1 MSKEE
6 RVAERVDAHAELKD
20 VLAALDR
27 RDAEI
32 TAFAERA
39 NAEIKQHGRVLSDT
53 SETLTKLARDG
64 GELNARLADV
74 EQKLARRGGGASEP
88 PKTNGQ
94 LLTESED
101 FADLKKRGRGRAGV
115 QVRSVTDLT
124 SLTTGTGG
132 VGSALVPDRLPGV
145 IAPPNRPMTIRDLIT
160 PGRTSAGSI
169 QYLRESGFQ
178 NKAAMV
184 AEGNPKPQSDLSFE
198 EITSPVRTLAHWVRA
213 TRQILEDVP
222 MLQSYVDGRL
232 RYGLQYVEENE
243 ILNGDGTGQ
252 HLDGLLANATAFN
265 NVVSTDSPT
274 EVPTLIDALRIAALQ
289 VRIAEYAATGIVLNP
304 IDWARIEM
312 EKDVDGRY
320 LWVNIQNGGSPQMWR
335 LPVIDTNA
343 MPVGEFMVGAF
354 AQAAQV
360 FDREEA
366 SVAISIDDG
375 DNFTKNMTTIL
386 AEERLA
392 LAVYRPES
400 FVHGS
405 FF

>member
-1 MSKEE
+1 MSNEE

-20 VLAALDR
+20 VMAALDR

-32 TAFAERA
+32 KAFAERA
-39 NAEIKQHGRVLSDT
+39 GAEIKTHGKILTDT

-64 GELNARLADV
+64 GELNARLAEV
-74 EQKLARRGGGASEP
+74 EQKLARRGGGANEP

-101 FADLKKRGRGRAGV
+101 FVALQKRGRGKASI
-115 QVRSVTDLT
+115 QVRTVTDLT

-132 VGSALVPDRLPGV
+132 VGAAIVPDRLPGI
-145 IAPPNRPMTIRDLIT
+145 IAPPNRPMTIRDLIA
-160 PGRTSAGSI
+160 PGRTASSSVE
-169 QYLRESGFQ
+169 YVRESGFQ
-178 NKAAMV
+178 SMAAVV
-184 AEGNPKPQSDLSFE
+184 AEGQTKPQSDLKFE
-198 EITSPVRTLAHWVRA
+198 AITTPVRTIAHWIRA
-213 TRQILEDVP
+213 TRQILSDIP

-232 RYGLQYVEENE
+232 RYGLQYVEEDE
-243 ILNGDGTGQ
+243 ILNGDGTGE
-252 HLDGLLANATAFN
+252 HLDGLIANSTSFN
-265 NVVSTDSPT
+265 NVISTESPQ
-274 EVPTLIDALRIAALQ
+274 EIPTLIDALRIAALQ

-320 LWVNIQNGGSPQMWR
+320 LWVNVQNGGAPQMWR

-343 MPVGEFMVGAF
+343 MPSGEFMVGAF

-366 SVAISIDDG
+366 SVEISTEDG
-375 DNFTKNMTTIL
+375 DNFVKNKTTIL

-400 FVHGS
+400 FVHGA
-405 FF
+405 F

>member
-6 RVAERVDAHAELKD
+6 RVAEHVDAHAELKD
-20 VLAALDR
+20 VMAALDR
-27 RDAEI
+27 RDSEI
-32 TAFAERA
+32 SAFAERA

-64 GELNARLADV
+64 GELNARLAEV
-74 EQKLARRGGGASEP
+74 EQKLARRGGGANEP

-101 FADLKKRGRGRAGV
+101 FAALQKRGRGKASV
-115 QVRSVTDLT
+115 QVRAVTDLT

-132 VGSALVPDRLPGV
+132 VGSAIVPDRLPGI
-145 IAPPNRPMTIRDLIT
+145 IAPPNRPMTIRDLIA
-160 PGRTSAGSI
+160 PGRTASSSVE
-169 QYLRESGFQ
+169 YVRESGFQ
-178 NKAAMV
+178 NMATVV
-184 AEGNPKPQSDLSFE
+184 AEGQTKPQSDLKFE
-198 EITSPVRTLAHWVRA
+198 AITTPVRTIAHWIRA
-213 TRQILEDVP
+213 TRQILADVP

-232 RYGLQYVEENE
+232 RYGLQFVEEDE
-243 ILNGDGTGQ
+243 LLNGDGTGE
-252 HLDGLLANATAFN
+252 HLDGLIANSTAFD
-265 NVVSTDSPT
+265 NVVSTESPQET
-274 EVPTLIDALRIAALQ
+274 PTLIDALRIAALQ

-320 LWVNIQNGGSPQMWR
+320 LWVNIQTGGSPQMWR

-360 FDREEA
+360 FDREDA
-366 SVAISIDDG
+366 SVEVSTEDG
-375 DNFTKNMTTIL
+375 DNFVKNKVTIL

-392 LAVYRPES
+392 LAVYRPQS
-400 FVHGS
+400 FVHGA
-405 FF
+405 F